1 MSIMRDRA
9 GRVNI
14 RVGGNTQET
23 AVLVD
28 SLPDGAMI
36 EKDKADTSNPT
47 QTPTLIFT
55 PEFIYLF
62 SNVSSLV
69 NTKWYLGI
77 PMNDTSALRLGIAE
91 VAEAILGDNLIGFQL
106 GNEPD
111 LYAGHGHRSLSYGPE
126 DYFGEFAVV
135 VQAIANDSNIP
146 IRNNL
151 IAPSPSG
158 THWSPEMVWDTGF
171 ITAYQPQLGALSVE
185 HYPMDNCAEAFPD
198 SGFGPIIN
206 PQDVF
211 ASYLTHASGIDIV
224 QPYLNTANIAQQVGK
239 PFLMFET
246 NTASCGGFAGL
257 SDSFGAALWALD
269 YGLQMAYTPPTNQ
282 STTKQ
287 WTVGPV
293 FYAAVAVA
301 ETLGRSNTSQIL
313 DIQANGNNM
322 YTPGYA
328 VYDGGNLD
336 RVALFNYMTDP
347 SGANDYTASISVT
360 GGDTPAQVSVKSVPH
375 ITALQQWLIM
385 DLIDTFWHR
394 RSPRNSILHGLVRF
408 VTSLPRYRINYLM
421 PLLISVSDTWW
432 PVRVRSV
439 APYPVVDRRELT
451 VM

>member
-1 MSIMRDRA
+1 
-9 GRVNI
+9 
-14 RVGGNTQET
+14 
-23 AVLVD
+23 
-28 SLPDGAMI
+28 
-36 EKDKADTSNPT
+36 
-47 QTPTLIFT
+47 
-55 PEFIYLF
+55 
-62 SNVSSLV
+62 
-69 NTKWYLGI
+69 
-77 PMNDTSALRLGIAE
+77 
-91 VAEAILGDNLIGFQL
+91 
-106 GNEPD
+106 
-111 LYAGHGHRSLSYGPE
+111 
-126 DYFGEFAVV
+126 
-135 VQAIANDSNIP
+135 
-146 IRNNL
+146 
-151 IAPSPSG
+151 PSG

-211 ASYLTHASGIDIV
+211 ASYLTHASGINIV

-269 YGLQMAYTPPTNQ
+269 YGLQMAYSNFSGALLHVGGESDTYNPFTPPPTNQ

-301 ETLGRSNTSQIL
+301 ETLGKSNTSQIL

-360 GGDTPAQVSVKSVPH
+360 GGDTPAQVSVKYLLALSVSEKFN
-375 ITALQQWLIM
+375 ITWAGQTLGGQFESDGRFQGSESVSTVPCDQTAGTCNINVPAPGFALVFLNSNALS
-385 DLIDTFWHR
+385 DSEPSATNTFPTTVATKPGHQTF
-394 RSPRNSILHGLVRF
+394 SVDPAALA
-408 VTSLPRYRINYLM
+408 TSNGHSGSDRQNHTAGTSKGSSDARKQADVLPRM
-421 PLLISVSDTWW
+421 AGLL
-432 PVRVRSV
+432 V
-439 APYPVVDRRELT
+439 AMLT
-451 VM
+451 GSIILLGTIHR